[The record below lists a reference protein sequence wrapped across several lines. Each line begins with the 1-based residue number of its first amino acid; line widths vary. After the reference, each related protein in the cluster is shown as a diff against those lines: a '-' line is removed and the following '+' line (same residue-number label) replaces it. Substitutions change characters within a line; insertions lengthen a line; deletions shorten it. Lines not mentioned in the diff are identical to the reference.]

1 MVHGCGGIVATPQVL
16 LEAWDILQ
24 KKGPELGFI
33 LNPMKCEWTWLDS
46 SRADPCPLSAVQLVE
61 LDKVDLLGV
70 PFGTKWSS
78 EYVRSK
84 LLKSKE
90 VMDKLA
96 ELEDTQVAF
105 YMLKNS
111 YNIVKAT
118 HFMRTTD

>member
-1 MVHGCGGIVATPQVL
+1 M
-16 LEAWDILQ
+16 
-24 KKGPELGFI
+24 
-33 LNPMKCEWTWLDS
+33 
-46 SRADPCPLSAVQLVE
+46 
-61 LDKVDLLGV
+61 
-70 PFGTKWSS
+70 
-78 EYVRSK
+78 RSK

-118 HFMRTTD
+118 HLTTRW